1 MAEKLR
7 AYEPKGDGRMTKHK
21 IERFQALPDNRVTY
35 EDLSTLH
42 SSRKYNKGSV
52 PQPHVHFYCKK
63 MYTEED
69 MTDTL

>member
-42 SSRKYNKGSV
+42 CSRKYNKGTV
-52 PQPHVHFYCKK
+52 PQLMRVFTAKK
-63 MYTEED
+63 CTPKR
-69 MTDTL
+69 T